1 MIRVLIV
8 DDEAPARAKLQRWLG
23 EQDAFTV
30 IGEADNGLSAAEA
43 IVQQQPDL
51 VLLDIQMPGLS
62 GLEVAAQV
70 DVTPAPLIVFVTA
83 FDDHAIKAF
92 ELNAVDYLLKPYDKD
107 RLLRTLNR
115 VQQRLQ
121 ACSTP
126 ANAASTDAA
135 NAANSNKTDS
145 NNGIDSAR
153 HTARALQQQQGPL
166 NRLLVPVGE
175 GLQLLDVD
183 RIHWCQAD
191 DNYLHLHTDTARY
204 TLRRTLQDLL
214 SQLDPRQFVR
224 VHKSAAVN
232 LREILRL
239 EPLFK
244 GDYEIVLRSGMT
256 VRMSRRYNEE
266 LLRLLGK

>member
-23 EQDAFTV
+23 EQAAFTV
-30 IGEADNGLSAAEA
+30 IGEADNGLAAAEL
-43 IVQQQPDL
+43 ITSQQPDL

-62 GLEVAAQV
+62 GLEVAAQL
-70 DVTPAPLIVFVTA
+70 DSATAPLLVFVTA
-83 FDDHAIKAF
+83 FDEHAVKAF
-92 ELNAVDYLLKPYDKD
+92 ELNAVDYLLKPYDKE
-107 RLLRTLNR
+107 RLQRTLTR

-121 ACSTP
+121 DGGAS
-126 ANAASTDAA
+126 AA
-135 NAANSNKTDS
+135 
-145 NNGIDSAR
+145 IPIAR
-153 HTARALQQQQGPL
+153 SLQQQHGPVS
-166 NRLLVPVGE
+166 RLLVPVGE
-175 GLQLLDVD
+175 GLQLLDVEQ
-183 RIHWCQAD
+183 IHWCEAD
-191 DNYLHLHTDTARY
+191 DNYLHLHTHQQRY

-214 SQLDPRQFVR
+214 SQLDTRQFVR

-232 LREILRL
+232 VREILRL

-266 LLRLLGK
+266 LLQLLGNR